1 MDWLQC
7 IKDFFNNQSVGAFVG
22 AFSAFA
28 LVVLNDRRR
37 DSRKVKNLRAEIEM
51 SLSHA
56 KGKLESVR
64 NNRALMREHNRVM
77 AAPILAFNTALIRE
91 LTAEVLSRLTLHQRR
106 AIDALCYTME
116 ATDEILE
123 GAYHMA
129 KSFSGPLG
137 QAERITTAERLLV
150 EYDDAIVNLKRL
162 MEMCENY
169 IAKNYE
175 TIVTKQYDRLDY
187 EEK

>member
-37 DSRKVKNLRAEIEM
+37 DGRKVKNLRAEIEM
-51 SLSHA
+51 SVAHA

-64 NNRALMREHNRVM
+64 NNRALIREHNRVM
-77 AAPILAFNTALIRE
+77 AAPILAFNTILIRE

-116 ATDEILE
+116 ATDEILG

-129 KSFSGPLG
+129 KKFSEPLG
-137 QAERITTAERLLV
+137 HAERITTADRFLL
-150 EYDDAIVNLKRL
+150 NTTTR
-162 MEMCENY
+162 
-169 IAKNYE
+169 
-175 TIVTKQYDRLDY
+175 
-187 EEK
+187 